1 MIMAASDDQQQ
12 PSPMVLPS
20 AAIKALAGEC
30 ESPDNR
36 VMMEGAE
43 LLEDDEEAEYF
54 CIKCRE

>member
-1 MIMAASDDQQQ
+1 MAASDDQQQ

-30 ESPDNR
+30 ESPENR